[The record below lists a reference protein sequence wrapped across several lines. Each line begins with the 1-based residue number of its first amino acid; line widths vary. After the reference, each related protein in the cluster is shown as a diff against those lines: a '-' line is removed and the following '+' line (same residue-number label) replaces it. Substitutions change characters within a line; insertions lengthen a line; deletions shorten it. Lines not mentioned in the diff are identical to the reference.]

1 MESILEIVKPLDGHS
16 FRLLRWNNNHRDV
29 YLVAAPEEGRKIKG
43 EGNHWHY
50 HPALELTLF
59 TRGEGTR
66 FIGDQIEPFSPGD
79 LVLLGE
85 NLPHYWHARG
95 RSAGLSVQW
104 HFPPSHP
111 IWMIPEMFQL
121 QTVFRDAERG
131 IQYEGAS
138 ARRLGA
144 LLHQL
149 EGTREIDQFSTF
161 MQILATLA
169 TTALATKRFLSSQLF
184 SLKSKSRHLTA
195 IQAAIRFIII
205 NFHEDITQAQLL
217 NITKMS
223 RPTFSRQFK
232 KHAGKTL
239 TQFVQQVRLAA
250 VLRELSNT
258 DEPII
263 EICFKSGFSEVSSFN
278 RLFRR
283 EFGCSPSLYRS
294 RVHSQQASTGP
305 AER

>member
-1 MESILEIVKPLDGHS
+1 MESILEIVKPLDGQS
-16 FRLLRWNNNHRDV
+16 FRLLRWDNNHRDV
-29 YLVAAPEEGRKIKG
+29 YVVAAPDEDRKIKG

-66 FIGDQIEPFSPGD
+66 FIGDQIETFSPGD

-85 NLPHYWHARG
+85 NLPHYWHALG

-104 HFPPSHP
+104 HFPASHP

-131 IQYEGAS
+131 IQYGGAS
-138 ARRLGA
+138 ARRIGA

-149 EGTREIDQFSTF
+149 EGTREIDRFSTF

-169 TTALATKRFLSSQLF
+169 TTASATKRFISSQLF

-195 IQAAIRFIII
+195 IQAAIRFIVI
-205 NFHEDITQAQLL
+205 NFHEAINQAQLL
-217 NITKMS
+217 NITHMS

-250 VLRELSNT
+250 VLRELSST

-263 EICFKSGFSEVSSFN
+263 EICYKCGFSEVSSFN

-283 EFGCSPSLYRS
+283 EFGFSPSLYRS
-294 RVHSQQASTGP
+294 RAHSQQAGIGSAG
-305 AER
+305 R